1 MTTQKKTP
9 FLIGDLDI
17 YIFIHGWFSIVI
29 PGCLGYIGDYTTQL
43 YGEFFHDKDPYQTT
57 SIDSIVESQGAIF
70 RGSLEN

>member
-1 MTTQKKTP
+1 MV
-9 FLIGDLDI
+9 G
-17 YIFIHGWFSIVI
+17 FSIVI